1 MISIQN
7 FGIQAAAAAVAIVFN
22 QNPTPRA
29 TRKFMAEQKKNVVV
43 SCRSRVSIDPFPQP
57 NVV

>member
-1 MISIQN
+1 MISIQH

-22 QNPTPRA
+22 QTPPPGQQENLWPK
-29 TRKFMAEQKKNVVV
+29 TKNVVV
-43 SCRSRVSIDPFPQP
+43 SCRSRVSIDPFTQP